1 MMLKVLLGE
10 EDEDTM
16 MLKALLG
23 EEDEDD
29 MMLKARVG
37 EEDEDVVML
46 KSLLGEEDQDADTNS
61 CFGRAAFAMPA
72 NYGAVPAGSEVEPIL
87 HHIVPKCDV
96 SGPTGI
102 AACGDDFTAF
112 VDEHGEV

>member
-1 MMLKVLLGE
+1 MYLVYCVRTTLEPFPNFVKGSAGRRYDIV
-10 EDEDTM
+10 
-16 MLKALLG
+16 MLKA
-23 EEDEDD
+23 
-29 MMLKARVG
+29 
-37 EEDEDVVML
+37 
-46 KSLLGEEDQDADTNS
+46 LLGEEDQDADTNS
-61 CFGRAAFAMPA
+61 CLRRAAFAMPA